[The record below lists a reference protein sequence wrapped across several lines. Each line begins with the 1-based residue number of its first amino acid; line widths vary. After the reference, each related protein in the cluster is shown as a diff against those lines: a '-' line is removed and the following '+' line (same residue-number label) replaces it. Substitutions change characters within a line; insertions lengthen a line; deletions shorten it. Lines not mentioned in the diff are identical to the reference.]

1 MSDLKQIFEAA
12 MSRLRLTGSRSAI
25 TQEQALRL
33 HALHLQAL
41 HGDAASQRMTFADLD
56 ERSRHEAWIR
66 LRGMSRDDAMRRYIA
81 EVEDIFALQ
90 RRA

>member
-12 MSRLRLTGSRSAI
+12 MSRLRMMGSRHEL
-25 TQEQALRL
+25 TREQVQRM

-41 HGDAASQRMTFADLD
+41 HGDAASLRMAFADLD
-56 ERSRHEAWIR
+56 ERSRHEAWLR

-81 EVEDIFALQ
+81 EVEDVMMLRQ
-90 RRA
+90 G

>member
-12 MSRLRLTGSRSAI
+12 MTRLRMLGSRYEL
-25 TQEQALRL
+25 TQQQALRM

-41 HGDAASQRMTFADLD
+41 HGDAATQRLAFADLD
-56 ERSRHEAWIR
+56 ERSRHEAWLR

-81 EVEDIFALQ
+81 EVEDVMTLRQ
-90 RRA
+90 G